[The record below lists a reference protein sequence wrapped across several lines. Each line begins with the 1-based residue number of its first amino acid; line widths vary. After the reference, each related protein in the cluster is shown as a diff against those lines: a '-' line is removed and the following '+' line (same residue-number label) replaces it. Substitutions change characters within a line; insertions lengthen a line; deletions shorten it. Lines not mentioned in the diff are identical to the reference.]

1 MEYEITNNPS
11 FSCVE
16 VTLPAGHSIV
26 SEAGAMAW
34 KDVHVRAETASRG
47 GVLQGLKRKLLA
59 GESFFQNTWT
69 AEGEVGSITLAP
81 GACGDIQHAEVDG
94 EILLEK
100 SAFLAA
106 SEGVSVDSS
115 FNGFKGFFNEGFFVL
130 RCSGQGSLFFNSYGA
145 MECVE
150 LDDEE
155 YLVDNGYAVAW
166 DSTLEYKITRS
177 QKVRSFL
184 FSDQLLLRFSGRGR
198 LWVQSRS
205 PRVFAGWVH
214 PFRPVKKDND

>member
-1 MEYEITNNPS
+1 
-11 FSCVE
+11 
-16 VTLPAGHSIV
+16 
-26 SEAGAMAW
+26 
-34 KDVHVRAETASRG
+34 
-47 GVLQGLKRKLLA
+47 
-59 GESFFQNTWT
+59 
-69 AEGEVGSITLAP
+69 
-81 GACGDIQHAEVDG
+81 
-94 EILLEK
+94 
-100 SAFLAA
+100 
-106 SEGVSVDSS
+106 
-115 FNGFKGFFNEGFFVL
+115 
-130 RCSGQGSLFFNSYGA
+130 

-214 PFRPVKKDND
+214 PFRRVKKDND

>member
-1 MEYEITNNPS
+1 MEYQITNNPS

-16 VTLPAGHSIV
+16 VSLPAGESIV
-26 SEAGAMAW
+26 SESGAMAW
-34 KDVHVRAETASRG
+34 KDGHVRAETASRG

-69 AEGEVGSITLAP
+69 AEGQPGAITLAP
-81 GACGDIQHAEVDG
+81 GACGDIQHADLDG

-106 SEGVSVDSS
+106 SEGVTVDSS
-115 FNGFKGFFNEGFFVL
+115 FNGFKGLFNEGFFVL
-130 RCSGQGSLFFNSYGA
+130 RCSGRGDLFFNSYGA

-150 LDDEE
+150 LDGGD

-166 DSTLEYKITRS
+166 DASLDYKVTRS
-177 QKVRSFL
+177 AKVRSFL

-214 PFRPVKKDND
+214 PFRRVKRDRD

>member
-1 MEYEITNNPS
+1 MEYQITNNPS

-16 VTLPAGHSIV
+16 VSLPAGESII

-69 AEGEVGSITLAP
+69 AEGAPGSITLAP
-81 GACGDIQHAEVDG
+81 GACGDIQHATVAG

-106 SEGVSVDSS
+106 TEGVNVDSS

-130 RCSGQGSLFFNSYGA
+130 RCTGHGELFFNSYGA

-150 LDDEE
+150 LQDEE

-166 DSTLEYKITRS
+166 DSTLEYRITRS

-184 FSDQLLLRFSGRGR
+184 FSDQLLLRFSGSGR

-214 PFRPVKKDND
+214 PFRPVKKNND